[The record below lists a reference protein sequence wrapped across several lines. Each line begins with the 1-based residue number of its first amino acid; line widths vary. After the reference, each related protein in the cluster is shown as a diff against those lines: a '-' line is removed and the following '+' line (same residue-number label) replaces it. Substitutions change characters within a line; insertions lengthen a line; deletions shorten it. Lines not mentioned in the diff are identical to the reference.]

1 MSNSFGNPWTVT
13 HHVPLPMGLP
23 RQNARVGCW
32 SGLPFP
38 SPGDLHNPGITTM
51 SSALAGRFFTTEPP
65 GKPKQ
70 ELGGSEKT
78 VEKIKQDHMT
88 VSPFSNCKVELE
100 KL

>member
-1 MSNSFGNPWTVT
+1 
-13 HHVPLPMGLP
+13 
-23 RQNARVGCW
+23 
-32 SGLPFP
+32 
-38 SPGDLHNPGITTM
+38 M

>member
-1 MSNSFGNPWTVT
+1 
-13 HHVPLPMGLP
+13 
-23 RQNARVGCW
+23 
-32 SGLPFP
+32 
-38 SPGDLHNPGITTM
+38 M

-88 VSPFSNCKVELE
+88 VSPFF
-100 KL
+100 KLQG